1 MNYVISVIV
10 PSALDTLTDI
20 FENLELPLSV
30 TMRAKGTAVKS
41 MLELLGI
48 ESNERRMAVTIANNE
63 KTAQLISLAKRKL
76 HIGVPGHGIIVS
88 VPIKSVGGGKTLAYL
103 NGDNQFSKQAPELN
117 GDYELITIIA
127 NEGHTDSVMNAARA
141 AGARGGTVLHGKG
154 TGAKGSQRF
163 YNISIANEK
172 EVILIVS
179 SKEQKAQIM
188 RSVLQ
193 KAGPDTDTGAI
204 VFSLPVSQVAGF
216 GFFEEN

>member
-1 MNYVISVIV
+1 MNFLISVV
-10 PSALDTLTDI
+10 APDALETLTD
-20 FENLELPLSV
+20 LLDGLGLPITV
-30 TMRAKGTAVKS
+30 AMRAKGTAVKS

-48 ESNERRMAVTIANNE
+48 ESNERRMALTVASAE
-63 KTAQLISLAKRKL
+63 KTAEFICLAKKKL

-103 NGDNQFSKQAPELN
+103 NGDNQFSKHTPEIS
-117 GDYELITIIA
+117 GEYELITIIS

-154 TGAKGSQRF
+154 TGAKGAARF

-179 SKEQKAQIM
+179 SKEQKGEIM
-188 RSVLQ
+188 RSILQ
-193 KAGPDTDTGAI
+193 KAGPDTDAGAI

-216 GFFEEN
+216 GFFEEK